1 LERLEEEQAAVA
13 AYKERKAVAGIYA
26 VRCTP
31 SGEVWVGQALNL
43 LAMPNRLSLALRHGS
58 HPNRSLQAEQEK
70 HGAASFAF
78 EELERLEDEPIAY
91 ILDKRLKERAEHWRD
106 RLDATPV

>member
-1 LERLEEEQAAVA
+1 MNVSDRKAAVA

-26 VRCTP
+26 VRCTA
-31 SGEVWVGQALNL
+31 SGRVWVGRTPNL
-43 LAMPNRLSLALRHGS
+43 PAVPNRLWFTLRQGGHQS
-58 HPNRSLQAEQEK
+58 RSLQSEWER
-70 HGAASFAF
+70 HGAESFAF

-106 RLDATPV
+106 RLDAKAI